1 MFCDRPWSVTRASP
15 PPPPPAE
22 GRQGRES
29 SAAGTPGTFPIRDD
43 RGIDPFAAVHT
54 APRRG
59 AGLLGDFQQQRIR
72 ETWHHETPASG
83 AGFTFDHGGSG
94 GRSAMLH
101 DGGVSFLFFLPVF
114 LPGAVTTRAHHS
126 QAWLGR
132 SRAGPGHHCAIRASA
147 SRRAIGDVSSH
158 RTGIRLQDKWTRSG
172 TPLGKDLV
180 RRAIVTGWS
189 EL

>member
-1 MFCDRPWSVTRASP
+1 MIRILPPASIAGVSVQCILDMFCDRPWSVTRASP

-29 SAAGTPGTFPIRDD
+29 TAAGTPGTFPIRDD

-126 QAWLGR
+126 QAWPGR
-132 SRAGPGHHCAIRASA
+132 SRSSLCDPGVSIKKSD
-147 SRRAIGDVSSH
+147 RRRFLTPH
-158 RTGIRLQDKWTRSG
+158 RHTVAR
-172 TPLGKDLV
+172 
-180 RRAIVTGWS
+180 
-189 EL
+189 